1 MQSPIPKYIRRW
13 NIETWKFLKFNTRL
27 FAADTKGRRLTISI
41 SIYANIRGKNKIHHG
56 ISINQP
62 RCAPLTHSRYHSL
75 PVGAGKYQR
84 SIGLHRVHKG
94 TPRETTL
101 EQWSGPLRYTS
112 FRRKFPC
119 AWSTS
124 YIPSNIPPLFTSF
137 SFLPALVPR
146 PHPSEHK
153 ENSR

>member
-1 MQSPIPKYIRRW
+1 M
-13 NIETWKFLKFNTRL
+13 KFNTRL
-27 FAADTKGRRLTISI
+27 FAAGTKRRRLTISI
-41 SIYANIRGKNKIHHG
+41 SIMREYSFRKNKIHHG

-62 RCAPLTHSRYHSL
+62 RCGRLTHSRCHSL

-101 EQWSGPLRYTS
+101 EQWSWPLRYTS

-137 SFLPALVPR
+137 SFLPGL
-146 PHPSEHK
+146 HPSEHK